1 MKKFLSLALLALSA
15 YAQQAPA
22 NPDIEIIHV
31 RKNIYLLTGAGGNIT
46 LSIGPDGIFMVDSG
60 LANMSDKVL
69 AAINRLSQQLN
80 TAGQPD
86 IAVPPPKPIRY
97 IANTHVHA
105 DHTGGN
111 EKISKAGKTF
121 TGGNVTGDLPDA
133 TEGAAILAHENVLTR
148 LSAQKPA
155 LPYAALPTETYS
167 KEVMKLSHFMNGEA
181 IQLIHPRN
189 AHTDGDSIVYFRGS
203 DVIAT
208 GDLFVMT
215 GYPFIDME
223 HGGTLQGI
231 IDGLN
236 HVLDLAISEF
246 RTEGGTMIVPGH
258 GRLCDTADLAYYRDM
273 VTIIRDRI
281 QDDIKKGMSLA
292 QVKDSKPT
300 RDWDP
305 RFGSTTGFWTTDMFV
320 EAAYKSLTAGK
331 K

>member
-1 MKKFLSLALLALSA
+1 
-15 YAQQAPA
+15 
-22 NPDIEIIHV
+22 
-31 RKNIYLLTGAGGNIT
+31 
-46 LSIGPDGIFMVDSG
+46 
-60 LANMSDKVL
+60 
-69 AAINRLSQQLN
+69 
-80 TAGQPD
+80 
-86 IAVPPPKPIRY
+86 
-97 IANTHVHA
+97 
-105 DHTGGN
+105 
-111 EKISKAGKTF
+111 
-121 TGGNVTGDLPDA
+121 
-133 TEGAAILAHENVLTR
+133 
-148 LSAQKPA
+148 
-155 LPYAALPTETYS
+155 
-167 KEVMKLSHFMNGEA
+167 MKLSHFMNGEA
-181 IQLIHPRN
+181 IQLIHLRN

-208 GDLFVMT
+208 GDIFVMT

-236 HVLDLAISEF
+236 HVLDLSISEF

-320 EAAYKSLTAGK
+320 EAAYKSLTAAK